1 MAGTLIS
8 NAIQMGI
15 KEPQYTWIKGLES
28 ETDDKFRLI
37 LGSYDSSISENK
49 LIEVSPDK
57 TIRFFGSV
65 IMDKFTMQ
73 PGSLNGNVIQN
84 NTISGDKLQ
93 TNLTITGTLVG
104 KADQATKDGKGNT
117 IDTYYTPK
125 TELSKYLLKTENAV
139 SATKAVQDGNGNNI
153 VNTYATKT
161 ELNTKA
167 PTANPTFT
175 GTVTG
180 TFKGDLT
187 GNVTGNVT
195 SATKATQDA
204 SGNVITTT
212 YATKSENNG
221 KISTTGNRGVISG
234 YEVCGSA
241 STINQDSPD
250 SNVTGATITVQD
262 GADNTCW
269 TKTIRC
275 TAASPVVNLGSKWVW
290 AGGTTP
296 TLKQN
301 GILVCAWLGNEGII
315 SFVSKN

>member
-1 MAGTLIS
+1 
-8 NAIQMGI
+8 MGVN
-15 KEPQYTWIKGLES
+15 EPQYTWIKGLES

-37 LGSYDSSISENK
+37 LGSYDSSISKNK
-49 LIEVSPDK
+49 LIEISPDK
-57 TIRFFGSV
+57 SIRFFGSV
-65 IMDKFTMQ
+65 IMDQFTM
-73 PGSLNGNVIQN
+73 PSGSLNGNSIQN
-84 NTISGDKLQ
+84 GTISSDKLQ
-93 TNLTITGTLVG
+93 SGITITGSLIG
-104 KADQATKDGKGNT
+104 KADQASKDGNGNV
-117 IDTYYTPK
+117 INTYYAPK
-125 TELSKYLLKTENAV
+125 TELSKYLLKTDNAV

-180 TFKGDLT
+180 TFKGS
-187 GNVTGNVT
+187 VTGNAS

-204 SGNVITTT
+204 SGRVITTT
-212 YATKSENNG
+212 YATKTELNG
-221 KISTTGNRGVISG
+221 KISTTGNRGTISG
-234 YEVCGSA
+234 YETCGSA

-250 SNVTGATITVQD
+250 SNVTGETITVQD
-262 GADNTCW
+262 GANNTCW

-275 TAASPVVNLGSKWVW
+275 TATSPVVNLGSKWVW